1 MRTMTTLAL
10 AALLTT
16 TGAVAQE
23 AFSVVSAASF
33 QEDLAPDML
42 ATGFS
47 TALAPGELLLG
58 DSVPRPLE
66 LGGYTVTITD
76 STTVDRPAGL
86 IFLADGQVNFIV
98 PADTALGTATVT
110 LRLEGQVVAQGTTG
124 IGATAPGLITATS
137 SGSGA
142 PAGFLQTFPAE
153 GAATADLLFETMTAQ
168 RAPVAF
174 DISDASSQYFLLL
187 FGTGIRGRTEL
198 AAVTATINGVDVPVA
213 FAGAQG
219 EFEALD
225 QLNIGPL
232 PIEALSGRGVVVVQ
246 IIVDGAAA
254 NAVEIAFGGPVL
266 GMVPQLTGLDPATA
280 AQGATF
286 TLTLQGSDLAA
297 ATGIVFE
304 PATGVTVG
312 AFNAGSSS
320 AEVMI
325 ASDAEAGMRM
335 VRATSASGLS
345 NAMEFS
351 IMEGLPDGL
360 TISNFE
366 LSASAGGFLG
376 LVLGAQFD
384 FFAPDGNIIWT
395 GDIDTSAKT
404 EVELKATDSDNV
416 CTYIVAGAP
425 LDFPGV
431 VNGEFRLGS
440 TPTFVQNEAVPGEG
454 VATLTLI
461 DPDGNRS
468 NTLETE
474 IMVSPLCPAGTPAR
488 EFTFP

>member
-1 MRTMTTLAL
+1 MRSLHLAL
-10 AALLTT
+10 AFLVTT
-16 TGAVAQE
+16 TSAFAQE

-76 STTVDRPAGL
+76 STQVDRPAGL

-98 PADTALGTATVT
+98 PEETALGTATVT
-110 LRLEGQVVAQGTTG
+110 VRLDGQVVAQGTTG

-153 GAATADLLFETMTAQ
+153 GAATADLLFETATAE
-168 RAPVAF
+168 RAPVPF
-174 DISDASSQYFLLL
+174 DISDTSSEYFLLL
-187 FGTGIRGRTEL
+187 FGTGIRGRTSL
-198 AAVTATINGVDVPVA
+198 AAVTATVNGVDVTVA

-232 PIEALSGRGVVVVQ
+232 PIEALSGRGVVVVE
-246 IIVDGAAA
+246 IIVDGTAA
-254 NAVEIAFGGPVL
+254 NTVEIAFGGPVL
-266 GMVPQLTGLDPATA
+266 TPVPQLTGLDPSTA

-286 TLTLQGSDLAA
+286 TLTLQGSELGA
-297 ATGIVFE
+297 ATGITFE
-304 PATGVTVG
+304 PSAGVTVG

-320 AEVMI
+320 AEVTI
-325 ASDAEAGMRM
+325 ASDAETGMRM
-335 VRATSASGLS
+335 VRATSANGLS
-345 NAMEFS
+345 NALEFS
-351 IMEGLPDGL
+351 IMEGLPDTL

-384 FFAPDGNIIWT
+384 FFAPDANIIWT

-416 CTYIVAGAP
+416 CTYVLAGGP

-431 VNGEFRLGS
+431 VNGEFRLGT
-440 TPTFVQNEAVPGEG
+440 TPTFQQNQAVPGEG
-454 VATLTLI
+454 IATLTLI
-461 DPDGNRS
+461 DAAGNRS

-474 IMVSPLCPAGTPAR
+474 VMVTPLCPAGTEPQVF
-488 EFTFP
+488 EFP